1 MSRTWRLF
9 LAGITTLS
17 LHTIILCWPITS
29 DKTIL
34 PAPLAVQ
41 RIVVSLG
48 ATPAVKEVVPNVEP
62 EKEIVTKKE
71 VVPQPLPRPRPE
83 PKPNLKPKPK
93 PKQPELRPVTSPV
106 VQPAPK
112 PQPIQKQKIVPEDQ
126 PPLQTE
132 ISEEQK
138 NSKTDTAAHIIQQAT
153 PLYQV
158 NPPPKYPRLARRR
171 GLEGVVLLET
181 LIDDHG
187 RVKELRIVLSSGHSV
202 LDKAAIKA
210 VRNWRFNAGTIGGRP
225 QEMWVQVPIRFQL
238 Q

>member
-1 MSRTWRLF
+1 MSRTWRLL
-9 LAGITTLS
+9 LAGIITLS
-17 LHTIILCWPITS
+17 LHAIILCWPIAS

-48 ATPAVKEVVPNVEP
+48 AKPAVKQAAPNAEP
-62 EKEIVTKKE
+62 EKEIVKKKE
-71 VVPQPLPRPRPE
+71 VVSQPLPSPKPE
-83 PKPNLKPKPK
+83 PKPKPKPK

-106 VQPAPK
+106 IQPAPK

-126 PPLQTE
+126 PPLQTG
-132 ISEEQK
+132 IGEEQK
-138 NSKTDTAAHIIQQAT
+138 NSKTDTAAHIVQQAT

-171 GLEGVVLLET
+171 GLEGVVLVET
-181 LIDDHG
+181 LINDHG
-187 RVKELRIVLSSGHSV
+187 RVKELRIALSSGHSV
-202 LDKAAIKA
+202 LDKAAMKA